1 MKIVL
6 WIIASLALLISLSY
20 LRGVL
25 LPSKHVA
32 QLQRHIDAPLVQ
44 VAARIADLG
53 AQPNWRSTVS
63 TIESSNG
70 AVLYREKGSNGTIR
84 FKFQTGIASANS
96 QQFLSTID
104 DPELAFGGQWTF
116 QLTAS
121 ANGTEV
127 SIREDGTVRSPIF
140 RFVAHDLLGYER
152 TIRQY
157 LDDLERSC
165 FAVAKHETQPCQGQP
180 HGT

>member
-1 MKIVL
+1 MKIML
-6 WIIASLALLISLSY
+6 WILASLALLISLSY

-25 LPSKHVA
+25 LPSTHVA
-32 QLQRHIDAPLVQ
+32 QLQRHIDAPLAQ
-44 VAARIADLG
+44 VAARIADLR
-53 AQPNWRSTVS
+53 AQPNWRRTVS
-63 TIESSNG
+63 TIEIIESSDG
-70 AVLYREKGSNGTIR
+70 AVRYREVGNHGAIR
-84 FKFQTGIASANS
+84 FKFQTGIASADS

-140 RFVAHDLLGYER
+140 RFVGHDLLGYER

-157 LDDLERSC
+157 LDDLERS
-165 FAVAKHETQPCQGQP
+165 FQGQS